1 MRWRWSRKNDPA
13 PEVPI
18 PPGPEQTR
26 IADKLDSLIEQI
38 RHCRERID
46 RVPQI
51 LKRFREGVLEAAVSG
66 RLTEEWRQRTAGS
79 TWTSSSIN
87 DLCRT
92 TFDGPFGSN
101 LKSADYSASGIRVV
115 RLENIGHLQFRGDL
129 QTFISCTKYR
139 SLEKHTLLKD
149 DVVFSSFVDE
159 EVRVCL
165 VPESLGPA
173 INKAD
178 CFCLRI
184 APEKAIPQFVAY
196 RLATPDT
203 YSDMK
208 AMVRGV
214 TRPRINI
221 SHLKGYAIGVPP
233 ILEQAEIVRRVNEL
247 FAIAD
252 RMKRRFEDV
261 SLQVENLTPSVLT
274 KAFRGELVPQDTND
288 EPAGEMLEQFRI
300 KPEADVV

>member
-1 MRWRWSRKNDPA
+1 M
-13 PEVPI
+13 
-18 PPGPEQTR
+18 Q
-26 IADKLDSLIEQI
+26 L
-38 RHCRERID
+38 D
-46 RVPQI
+46 RVSRI
-51 LKRFREGVLEAAVSG
+51 LKKFREAVLEAAVSG
-66 RLTEEWRQRTAGS
+66 RLTEEWKQSMAGE

-87 DLCRT
+87 DLCST
-92 TFDGPFGSN
+92 TFDGPFGSH

-129 QTFISCTKYR
+129 QTFISRAKYR
-139 SLEKHTLLKD
+139 SLERHTLLKD
-149 DVVFSSFVDE
+149 DVIFSSFVDE

-165 VPESLGPA
+165 VPESLGLA

-184 APEKAIPQFVAY
+184 APEKAIPQFVAF
-196 RLATPDT
+196 RLATSDT

-221 SHLKGYAIGVPP
+221 SHLKGYAITVPP
-233 ILEQAEIVRRVNEL
+233 ILEQAEIVRRVDEL

-252 RMKRRFEDV
+252 RLQRRYENVF
-261 SLQVENLTPSVLT
+261 SQVEMLTPSVLA
-274 KAFRGELVPQDTND
+274 KAFRGELVPQDPND
-288 EPAGEMLEQFRI
+288 EPTAEMLERVRAVHAGETA
-300 KPEADVV
+300 PTEHDHLS